1 MLAVKNAPAHA
12 GDVRDMGSIPGSGWS
27 PGGGHGNPLQGWRIP
42 WSEEPGGLQSIG
54 LQRVRHDWSN
64 LACPICIY
72 THTHTYIHTHIF
84 TSTFVYMWVCVSHF
98 CPVRILEQ
106 GNPNRNEHSLMLKSW
121 LLKTIVHLKRSG
133 IHGETTDFSTV
144 ENTSW
149 AWGILFCQKARKCW
163 EDDGDLVERHQSQFE

>member
-1 MLAVKNAPAHA
+1 
-12 GDVRDMGSIPGSGWS
+12 MGSIPGSGWS

-72 THTHTYIHTHIF
+72 THIHTYIHTHIF

-106 GNPNRNEHSLMLKSW
+106 GNPNRNEYSLMLKSW

-133 IHGETTDFSTV
+133 IRGETTDFSTV